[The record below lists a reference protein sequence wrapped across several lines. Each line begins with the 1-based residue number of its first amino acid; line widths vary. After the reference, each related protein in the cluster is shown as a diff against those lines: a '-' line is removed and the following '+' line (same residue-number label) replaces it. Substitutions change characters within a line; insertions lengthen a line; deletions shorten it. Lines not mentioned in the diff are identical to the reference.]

1 MLVLPLV
8 SAGRVLHG
16 SVGCGD
22 VEVVSALEVGFERE
36 THALGD
42 VALYRG

>member
-1 MLVLPLV
+1 LLPLV
-8 SAGRVLHG
+8 SAGRALHG

-22 VEVVSALEVGFERE
+22 VEVVSAWMVGFKRE